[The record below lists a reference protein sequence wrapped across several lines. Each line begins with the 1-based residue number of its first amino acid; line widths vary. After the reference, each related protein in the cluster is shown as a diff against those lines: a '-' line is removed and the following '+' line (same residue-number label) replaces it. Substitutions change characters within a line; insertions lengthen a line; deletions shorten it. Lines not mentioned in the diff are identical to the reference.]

1 MQKIIDVWDIFILLY
16 DSKLNKTLPWV
27 SLKSG
32 TIFIHLQFDNGN
44 STACRVIKGGCQNS
58 FHVSSQIFNKMSNIK
73 TTCSIGERFLTL
85 DFEITTIT
93 NNYYKLDH
101 LTNVQVYRL
110 AQPQKH
116 SQV

>member
-1 MQKIIDVWDIFILLY
+1 MFVIFLYLY

-32 TIFIHLQFDNGN
+32 TIFIHLQFDN
-44 STACRVIKGGCQNS
+44 STACKVIKGGCQNL
-58 FHVSSQIFNKMSNIK
+58 FQVSSQIFNKMSNIK
-73 TTCSIGERFLTL
+73 TTCSIGECFLTL
-85 DFEITTIT
+85 DFETTTIT

-101 LTNVQVYRL
+101 LTSVQVYRL